1 MQALPDTV
9 KQSNKRPAVYI
20 MASGRNGT
28 IYTGV
33 TSDLV
38 RRVHQHRDGLVA
50 GFARRYRCHFLV
62 YFEMNEDM
70 LCAIAREK
78 QIKAGTRNRKL
89 ALIES
94 MNPNWTDL
102 YGHIV

>member
-1 MQALPDTV
+1 
-9 KQSNKRPAVYI
+9 
-20 MASGRNGT
+20 MASRRNAT

-38 RRVHQHRDGLVA
+38 RRVHQHREGSVE
-50 GFARRYRCHFLV
+50 GFAQRYGCRLLV
-62 YFEMNEDM
+62 YFEIYEDM

-78 QIKAGTRNRKL
+78 QVKAGSRNRKL

-94 MNPNWTDL
+94 MNPDWVDL
-102 YGHIV
+102 YERIL